1 MNVTLKE
8 WNALLAKAQSL
19 CDELKE
25 RGVNVKFKPYTMYDG
40 RKGIAFL
47 VGDETGAVFMDYYS
61 GAGSANSI
69 RTNMNVNALRIM
81 KDCGVAVGEG

>member
-40 RKGIAFL
+40 RKGIVFL
-47 VGDETGAVFMDYYS
+47 VCDETGAVFMDYYS
-61 GAGSANSI
+61 GAGSENSI

>member
-40 RKGIAFL
+40 RKGIVFL
-47 VGDETGAVFMDYYS
+47 VCDETGAVFMDYYS
-61 GAGSANSI
+61 GADSANSI

>member
-1 MNVTLKE
+1 
-8 WNALLAKAQSL
+8 
-19 CDELKE
+19 
-25 RGVNVKFKPYTMYDG
+25 MYDG

-47 VGDETGAVFMDYYS
+47 VCDETGAVFMDYYS

>member
-1 MNVTLKE
+1 MNFTLKE
-8 WNALLAKAQSL
+8 WNALLTKAQSL

-25 RGVNVKFKPYTMYDG
+25 RVVNVKAKPYTLYDG

-47 VGDETGAVFMDYYS
+47 VFDQNGDVFKDSSS
-61 GAGSANSI
+61 GAGTANSI

-81 KDCGVAVGEG
+81 EECGVAVSEG

>member
-1 MNVTLKE
+1 MYVTLKE

-40 RKGIAFL
+40 RKGIVFL
-47 VGDETGAVFMDYYS
+47 VCDETGAVFMDYYS
-61 GAGSANSI
+61 GADSANSI